1 MPITVTTTQGVFTP
15 ANEKKLVPELS
26 ALMLKLHGLTG
37 NKFMT
42 PVVIGSLNQV
52 PTDLIFSGGVVA
64 PGVFIEWK
72 VPSFGF
78 AKQEILNDYVKE
90 ATDIVVALA
99 NGKLSKKNVFVNV
112 LHAVDGSWG
121 VNGKAY
127 TNAELTAAVQAGV
140 AY

>member
-1 MPITVTTTQGVFTP
+1 MPITVTATQGLFTP
-15 ANEKKLVPELS
+15 DAEKMVVPKLSE
-26 ALMLKLHGLTG
+26 LMLKLHGLAG

-42 PVVIGSLNQV
+42 PVVIGSINIIS
-52 PTDLIFSGGVVA
+52 PERIFSGGNPIPA
-64 PGVFIEWK
+64 VFIEWK

-78 AKQEILNDYVKE
+78 GTQEILNKYVEE
-90 ATDIVVALA
+90 ATAIAVELSK
-99 NGKLSKKNVFVNV
+99 GKLTKKNVFVNV

-127 TNAELTAAVQAGV
+127 ANAELVSAIQADV